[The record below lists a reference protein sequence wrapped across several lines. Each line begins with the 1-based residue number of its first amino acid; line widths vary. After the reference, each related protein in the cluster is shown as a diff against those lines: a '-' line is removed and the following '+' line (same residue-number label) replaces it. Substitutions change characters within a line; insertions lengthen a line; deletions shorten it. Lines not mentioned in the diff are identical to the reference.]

1 MARPADLTAKVD
13 LLRAAEQVFVE
24 HGLEHARVEQITARA
39 GRSKGSFYLHFDSK
53 EEAFRQ
59 IVESM
64 VARLACFLDAMGPA
78 ASATTGQGPVP
89 LPEQLD
95 QWHRREVEL
104 FEFLW
109 QNRGLVRLVMQG
121 GGSTQFGYLVDEFA
135 ERARAQTRCWLEI
148 GVESGLYREDLDVEV
163 ASLCI
168 AGAYDRI
175 ARRLVELDKKPD
187 VAAWLRAVQRVVLL
201 GLVTEAARPHV
212 ETTRFVRPGAIA
224 RGEPGSSGL
233 TGIGTS
239 TGPGRVPDQ
248 AVTGVRRRS
257 ELLGGGAASAAVP
270 ETSPPTTTPPESAS
284 VVPESRP
291 SARLRAKAHR

>member
-78 ASATTGQGPVP
+78 ASPSDGEGVP

-95 QWHRREVEL
+95 QWHRREVDL

-121 GGSTQFGYLVDEFA
+121 GGSSQFGYLVDEFA

-148 GVESGLYREDLDVEV
+148 GVQTGLYREDLDVEV

-212 ETTRFVRPGAIA
+212 GGIDAA
-224 RGEPGSSGL
+224 AASG
-233 TGIGTS
+233 
-239 TGPGRVPDQ
+239 VPDQ

-257 ELLGGGAASAAVP
+257 ELLGSAPGASVP
-270 ETSPPTTTPPESAS
+270 EPTTSPPDSAS